1 MKKLNLIL
9 VSCALFVSM
18 GLMAQNK
25 TEATAPSL
33 KNSSEIKKQANL
45 KGVVKNLNANVKNNA
60 QQNAV
65 NKRVKS
71 KSTNNISKLNKNLR
85 FRKSEIPYRIKH

>member
-33 KNSSEIKKQANL
+33 KNSSEINKQANL